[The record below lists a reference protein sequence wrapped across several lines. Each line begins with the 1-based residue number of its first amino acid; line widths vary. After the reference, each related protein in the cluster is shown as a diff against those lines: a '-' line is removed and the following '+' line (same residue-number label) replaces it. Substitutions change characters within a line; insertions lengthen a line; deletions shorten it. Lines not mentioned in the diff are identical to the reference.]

1 MPLRPDRI
9 AHALA
14 CTLVFLS
21 PAAYSQRTSPSGPAP
36 ASAESAYVVAMG
48 PPALPTSSRPVPS
61 ADASDPADPSG
72 LTEPER
78 ISRELKQTDRLIA
91 LHRTKVLRS
100 GNTRAQE
107 LLADAV
113 ARERDA
119 RQSYQDG
126 HYARAAR
133 LTREARAAAREAAVL
148 VGPPQDDPAYVR
160 HVLDRA
166 GEALR
171 MAEDVLEQGAQPAHW
186 KRYQELRGQLE
197 AGQRQLRENSP
208 RQAYA
213 LATQVRDGVLD
224 LLRQCQDLPVPKE
237 TAERAVRRAE
247 RSIEIS
253 GRELGLKPNNR
264 AARLSKDAQAQMS
277 KAKWALS
284 RGSYRSAVIY
294 SKLVERSLEEALA
307 AQRGGPSAVLA
318 APVPAG

>member
-1 MPLRPDRI
+1 M
-9 AHALA
+9 LA
-14 CTLVFLS
+14 CTLVFLG
-21 PAAYSQRTSPSGPAP
+21 PVAYSQVGAPGPAATTEP
-36 ASAESAYVVAMG
+36 SSVVILSMG
-48 PPALPTSSRPVPS
+48 PPALPTTSRPGTG
-61 ADASDPADPSG
+61 ADASGPADPAA
-72 LTEPER
+72 LTEAEQ

-100 GNTRAQE
+100 GNTKAQD
-107 LLADAV
+107 LLANAV
-113 ARERDA
+113 KSEREA
-119 RQSYQDG
+119 RQSFLDG
-126 HYARAAR
+126 HYARAGR

-171 MAEDVLEQGAQPAHW
+171 MAEDVLEQGAQPIHW

-197 AGQRQLRENSP
+197 EGRRQLGDSSP

-253 GRELGLKPNNR
+253 GRELGSKPNVR

-277 KAKWALS
+277 KAKAALS

-294 SKLVERSLEEALA
+294 SKLVERSLEEAIT
-307 AQRGGPSAVLA
+307 AQRDGPQAV
-318 APVPAG
+318 APARAIPTG